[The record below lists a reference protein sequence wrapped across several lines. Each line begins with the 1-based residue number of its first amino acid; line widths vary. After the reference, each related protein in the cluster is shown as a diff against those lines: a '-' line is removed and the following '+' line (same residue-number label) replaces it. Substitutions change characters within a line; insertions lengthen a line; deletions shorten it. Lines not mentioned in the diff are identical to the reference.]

1 VAVIEADR
9 ILQGTTGHTTAKIT
23 SQHDL
28 IYSKIY
34 SQMGRELAQ
43 QYADANESAIRMI
56 EKIATENGI
65 ECDFVPQSA
74 YVYTMQDKYIDKIK
88 DEAVIA
94 EFLGIKA
101 TYLEEIPL
109 PFPIKA
115 ASALT
120 TRPSSI
126 PENFCCA

>member
-1 VAVIEADR
+1 
-9 ILQGTTGHTTAKIT
+9 
-23 SQHDL
+23 
-28 IYSKIY
+28 
-34 SQMGRELAQ
+34 
-43 QYADANESAIRMI
+43 
-56 EKIATENGI
+56 
-65 ECDFVPQSA
+65 
-74 YVYTMQDKYIDKIK
+74 MQDKYIDKIK

-115 ASALT
+115 AVRFDNQAQFH
-120 TRPSSI
+120 

>member
-1 VAVIEADR
+1 
-9 ILQGTTGHTTAKIT
+9 
-23 SQHDL
+23 
-28 IYSKIY
+28 
-34 SQMGRELAQ
+34 
-43 QYADANESAIRMI
+43 MI

-94 EFLGIKA
+94 EFLGIKPH
-101 TYLEEIPL
+101 TLKKYLCPSQL
-109 PFPIKA
+109 KPR
-115 ASALT
+115 SALT

-126 PENFCCA
+126 PKISAAPSRGNC

>member
-1 VAVIEADR
+1 
-9 ILQGTTGHTTAKIT
+9 
-23 SQHDL
+23 
-28 IYSKIY
+28 
-34 SQMGRELAQ
+34 MGRELAQ

-94 EFLGIKA
+94 EFLGIKPH
-101 TYLEEIPL
+101 TLKKYLCPSQLSRGPL
-109 PFPIKA
+109 
-115 ASALT
+115 
-120 TRPSSI
+120 
-126 PENFCCA
+126 